1 MDLNKVLFITQEIA
15 PYLPETPMSV
25 FTRELAQGVQEKGIE
40 VRTFS
45 PKYGAINERRN
56 QLHEVIRLSGMNL
69 IIDDTDHPLIIKV
82 ATLQPSR
89 LQVYFIYNEDYFEK
103 LVTKSLETESSPDDN
118 DERSI
123 FYVRGVLETVKKL
136 RWMPPIIQCSGL
148 ITALAPLYIKKF
160 YGDDPSFSDTR
171 VVYALHG
178 DEFPQPLDARLA
190 EKLAQ
195 DGISDKYLKPIAGKQ
210 ADALALTKLALDH
223 SDAVVQCT
231 PDLSPEVLALVKKS
245 KLPFLPYEE
254 TADMATLVDR
264 YLEFYQKL

>member
-1 MDLNKVLFITQEIA
+1 MDLDKVLFITQEIA

-25 FTRELAQGVQEKGIE
+25 FTRELAQGIQERGIE
-40 VRTFS
+40 ARTFS

-103 LVTKSLETESSPDDN
+103 VVTKTLETASSPADN

-136 RWMPPIIQCSGL
+136 KWMPPVIQCSGL
-148 ITALAPLYIKKF
+148 INALAPLYIKKF
-160 YGDDPSFSDTR
+160 YGDDPSFRDTR
-171 VVYALHG
+171 VVYALHD
-178 DEFPQPLDARLA
+178 DEFPEPLDARLV
-190 EKLAQ
+190 EKLKQ
-195 DGISDKYLKPIAGKQ
+195 DGFADKHLKDIAGKP
-210 ADALALTKLALDH
+210 ADTLALTQIAIRYA
-223 SDAVVQCT
+223 DAVVQCS
-231 PDLSPEVLALVKKS
+231 PNVKPEVLDMVKKS
-245 KLPFLPYEE
+245 KLPFLPFENYEDT
-254 TADMATLVDR
+254 TALVDR
-264 YLEFYQKL
+264 FVDFYKSL